1 MENVNISD
9 CLFGGKIMNKFKNSK
24 VPEVYSVSK
33 PTPGKPQTR
42 SIGHR
47 SYSPK
52 PSFGHSNQGGVKPPS
67 K

>member
-1 MENVNISD
+1 M
-9 CLFGGKIMNKFKNSK
+9 MNKFKNSK
-24 VPEVYSVSK
+24 VPEVHSVPKSI
-33 PTPGKPQTR
+33 PGKYQTR

-52 PSFGHSNQGGVKPPS
+52 PGFGHSNKGGAKPPS

>member
-9 CLFGGKIMNKFKNSK
+9 CLFGGKIMNKFENSK
-24 VPEVYSVSK
+24 VPEVHSVPKSI
-33 PTPGKPQTR
+33 PGKYQTR

-52 PSFGHSNQGGVKPPS
+52 PGFGHSNKGGAKPPS